1 MNKAINKI
9 QTAIVVALLIVVF
22 IFPFVKSV
30 TEQSKTIVL
39 LVLYAC
45 LLGMGLLEKLISKK
59 PMLNPQEN
67 SLQSTTENDQ
77 QTQIKQL
84 EKFLG
89 RIEFLFIISTFIYI
103 VMIVVFYYLHIDG
116 FMISLTFV
124 IVFFILSVFQYR
136 TRMKMLHVK
145 NQIESQII
153 LVEESDIDSIND
165 AALYTLDLIIEIL
178 FCLTFFVYVNLKY
191 DIFDDS
197 KYGFS
202 LLIMFLYFLLIIARS
217 ILSKKGEKKD

>member
-1 MNKAINKI
+1 
-9 QTAIVVALLIVVF
+9 
-22 IFPFVKSV
+22 
-30 TEQSKTIVL
+30 
-39 LVLYAC
+39 
-45 LLGMGLLEKLISKK
+45 
-59 PMLNPQEN
+59 
-67 SLQSTTENDQ
+67 
-77 QTQIKQL
+77 
-84 EKFLG
+84 
-89 RIEFLFIISTFIYI
+89 
-103 VMIVVFYYLHIDG
+103 MIVVFYYLHIDG
-116 FMISLTFV
+116 FMLSLTFV

-145 NQIESQII
+145 KQIESQVI

-165 AALYTLDLIIEIL
+165 ETLYTLDLIIEIL